1 MRKDLNTYLAT
12 KKDER
17 SARSL
22 ATLRKRLSR
31 FETWQREQVGV
42 NTPSSEQLEDYR
54 NYLKTDLAY
63 GTTKLRNELAAV
75 GDYLDWIGPSQRVLG
90 AERDPSDFV
99 VGIGASAGGLEAL
112 ERFFGAPDIDP
123 RLSYVVVQHLSPDF
137 KSMMP
142 QILARVTSIPM
153 ASIEDGMPLEPG
165 TIYLNNPRTD
175 VRIKNDCFEQREPPL
190 AEHTLHLPINTFF
203 SSLAETKRTK
213 AVGIILSGTGRD
225 GSEGVAD
232 IHQQGG
238 LVLTQDAR
246 SALFGSM
253 PESAAARGPT
263 HFTLDPAEMPGVIN
277 DYILKGVPPRK
288 LDPLDRIVL
297 NSENAF
303 SYLLS
308 LLQRAYGI
316 DFSRYK
322 NATLERRVERRMS
335 LGGEH
340 SLEVYVSRL
349 QNDPDELDALYRDM
363 LVDVT
368 QFFRDKEAFE
378 FLGKEVIPEIVEKKE
393 AGSNLRV
400 WSAACASGEEAY
412 SLAMLFQNEIERQQK
427 DVELKMF
434 ATDAHK
440 DSVMRAGAGIYKA
453 KSFVNVPPGLRDK
466 YFTREPDGRY
476 KVRKRLRQK
485 IIFAPH
491 DLLSDGSFSNLDF
504 VSCRNILIYLRPEAQ
519 LSALTQFTN
528 GLSQSGILFLGSSE
542 HLGKLR
548 EHYAVLSEKWR
559 IYQKLRSVALNHV
572 ALASPSVKAPRG
584 STAKTEVLS
593 GVERNLLKRLLTAAC
608 VVDAQGQL
616 VETIGD
622 ANRYLRVPSG
632 KLTLSL
638 SAMLDEPLA
647 TSIKSGLFTAQRS
660 NERLDLST
668 TEIVTDAGKQFVD
681 VSIIPFEVD
690 VEGEGSRYY
699 LVQFRQAQPLSDAG
713 ETVQN
718 EPRLDRLQG
727 LERELEFTRESLQA
741 SLEEVETTN
750 EELQSTNEELIASN
764 EELQSTNEE
773 LSSVNEELI
782 TVNAEFQSQNRRLN
796 QINSDL
802 ENLMRNTE
810 TVAVFLDQDL
820 KLRMITPAAYEVF
833 GLLETDVG
841 RSVTQFAPFISFGR
855 GMISGLAQKA
865 LEGVRSTRT
874 VTLDAAVAGRY
885 IEDTRLQLSVMPYT
899 TVEDEIDGAVLRF
912 VDITEAERQVRVP
925 LQERAELAE
934 SLRSSV
940 PVVIYVYSV
949 SDDKNLFATE
959 DICELLGYSPEE
971 IKGFGEGFLAV
982 LIHPEDKPG
991 LEEHLRN
998 VAKSTAGEMLDFSY
1012 RLKNKAGEWQWL
1024 RSHDT
1029 VLECDE
1035 DGGAKTLI
1043 GYVNNVNAER
1053 KLNRYSAYTA
1063 ALFESDPDCLQLI
1076 DQNGRLFGMNANGC
1090 DLCEID
1096 EFETV
1101 YSTPWRDLWLDK
1113 DQIDKAI
1120 EKAKEEGQATFK
1132 ADAFTQKGTRKTWE
1146 VKVVRV
1152 DAPEGDGY
1160 FFLSSSRVVEA
1171 LN

>member
-1 MRKDLNTYLAT
+1 MQKDIDAYVAT
-12 KKDER
+12 KQSENSTK
-17 SARSL
+17 SL
-22 ATLRKRLSR
+22 ATLRTRLIR
-31 FETWQREQVGV
+31 FETWRQEHNTPEQV
-42 NTPSSEQLEDYR
+42 TDEQLEHYNTYLEADLDYKKTKR
-54 NYLKTDLAY
+54 N
-63 GTTKLRNELAAV
+63 NELAAV
-75 GDYLDWIGPSQRVLG
+75 RDYLDWLKVGNNDASPDSG
-90 AERDPSDFV
+90 EFV

-142 QILARVTSIPM
+142 QILARVTDIPM
-153 ASIEDGMPLEPG
+153 ASIEDGMLLEPG

-175 VRIKNDCFEQREPPL
+175 IRVKDGAFEQRDAPQ
-190 AEHTLHLPINTFF
+190 ADHALHLPINIFF
-203 SSLAETKRTK
+203 RSLAEAKRDK
-213 AVGIILSGTGRD
+213 AVGVVLSGTGRD
-225 GSEGVAD
+225 GSDGVAD

-263 HFTLDPAEMPGVIN
+263 HYVLSPDEMPAVIN
-277 DYILKGVPPRK
+277 EYIRVGTPPQRF
-288 LDPLDRIVL
+288 DPFDSVVL
-297 NSENAF
+297 TSENAF

-340 SLEVYVSRL
+340 SLERYVGRL
-349 QNDPDELDALYRDM
+349 QSDPTELDALYRDM

-378 FLGKEVIPEIVEKKE
+378 FLAENVIPDIVRKKE
-393 AGSNLRV
+393 PGSLLRV

-412 SLAMLFQNEIERQQK
+412 SLAVLFQNEIERQKK

-440 DSVMRAGAGIYKA
+440 DSVMRAGAGVYKA
-453 KSFVNVPPGLRDK
+453 KAFVNVPPGLRDK
-466 YFTREPDGRY
+466 YFSQEVDGQY
-476 KVRKRLRQK
+476 KVRSRLRQK

-491 DLLSDGSFSNLDF
+491 DLLSDGSFSSLDF

-519 LSALTQFTN
+519 LVALTHFTN
-528 GLSQSGILFLGSSE
+528 GLNKGGILFLGSSE

-548 EHYAVLSEKWR
+548 EHYGVLSEKWR
-559 IYQKLRSVALNHV
+559 VYQKLRGVTLNP
-572 ALASPSVKAPRG
+572 ASLSAPTKPARPRG
-584 STAKTEVLS
+584 GATAEVLS
-593 GVERNLLKRLLTAAC
+593 GVERNLLKRLLDAAC
-608 VVDAQGQL
+608 VVDAQGNL
-616 VETIGD
+616 VEVIGK
-622 ANRYLRVPSG
+622 ASRYLRVRPG
-632 KLTLSL
+632 KLNLSL

-647 TSIKSGLFTAQRS
+647 TSVKSGLFTVQRS
-660 NERLDLST
+660 DERLDLST
-668 TEIVTDAGKQFVD
+668 TEVATETGKMFVK
-681 VSIIPFEVD
+681 VSIIPFEVEVQD
-690 VEGEGSRYY
+690 RGARHY
-699 LVQFRQAQPLSDAG
+699 LVQFEEVPKSSGAEEPTQAAP
-713 ETVQN
+713 E
-718 EPRLDRLQG
+718 LDRLLG

-810 TVAVFLDQDL
+810 TVAIFLDRDL
-820 KLRMITPAAYEVF
+820 KLRMITPAAYELF

-841 RSVTQFAPFISFGR
+841 RPVTQFAPFIALGP
-855 GMISGLAQKA
+855 GMITELAQAA
-865 LEGVRSTRT
+865 LKDARSTRT
-874 VTLDAAVAGRY
+874 VTLNVADGEADRF
-885 IEDTRLQLSVMPYT
+885 QLSVMPYT

-912 VDITEAERQVRVP
+912 VDITEAENQVRLP

-934 SLRSSV
+934 RLRSTV
-940 PVVIYVYSV
+940 PVALYVYDV
-949 SDDKNLFATE
+949 EEDKNLFASEAIT
-959 DICELLGYSPEE
+959 ELLGYSADEV
-971 IKGFGEGFLAV
+971 KGFQGLLDTLMHPDDKESLKEHQRKVTEAAPGE
-982 LIHPEDKPG
+982 LIEFD
-991 LEEHLRN
+991 
-998 VAKSTAGEMLDFSY
+998 Y
-1012 RLKNKAGEWQWL
+1012 RVKNQAGEWQQL
-1024 RSHDT
+1024 RSYDA
-1029 VLECDE
+1029 VFERAE

-1043 GYVNNVNAER
+1043 GYVSNVGAEQR
-1053 KLNRYSAYTA
+1053 LNRYNAYTA
-1063 ALFESDPDCLQLI
+1063 ALFEGDPDCLQLI
-1076 DQNGRLFGMNANGC
+1076 DQNGRVFGMNANGC
-1090 DLCEID
+1090 ELCEID
-1096 EFETV
+1096 DFETV

-1113 DQIDKAI
+1113 DQIDRAL
-1120 EKAKEEGQATFK
+1120 EQAWVGGEAAFK
-1132 ADAFTQKGTRKTWE
+1132 ADALTQKGNPKTWQ
-1146 VKVVRV
+1146 VKVIRV
-1152 DAPEGDGY
+1152 DAPEGNGY
-1160 FFLSSSRVVEA
+1160 FFLSSSKVIGELTETA
-1171 LN
+1171 S